1 MLRRIA
7 ISEMKTKKKKKKKEK
22 RCLGIKAL
30 ATKVGKEL
38 VCIHRLSYDIT
49 GRKQNHVIKI

>member
-7 ISEMKTKKKKKKKEK
+7 ISEIKTKKKKEK

-38 VCIHRLSYDIT
+38 VCIHRLLYEVI